1 VPRPVESL
9 QEQGCWVRRP
19 QSGPATGMQLRLLR
33 APHPRSVARN
43 VPGRSEPGLR
53 PSRPEIGFVS
63 SAPSPQP
70 PAIGVECFAAQLIR
84 GNHEDTVTLQ
94 VADVD
99 NFQVLTACRLAN
111 GNAGAFSPRTI
122 FSCIRQ
128 DLLDLF
134 LLHTMMIDVRLTRCG
149 IEVEADIHRH
159 QYRKE

>member
-1 VPRPVESL
+1 
-9 QEQGCWVRRP
+9 
-19 QSGPATGMQLRLLR
+19 
-33 APHPRSVARN
+33 
-43 VPGRSEPGLR
+43 
-53 PSRPEIGFVS
+53 
-63 SAPSPQP
+63 
-70 PAIGVECFAAQLIR
+70 VECFAAQLIR